1 MCHFVSN
8 LHISDQSGRFHL
20 FSPSPRWVTHSRT
33 RHSQPHGPTCL
44 EIFFFSFFKT
54 IILYMFNTKAENL
67 LENYTQG
74 ALPGQRAGNEGSW
87 LWLLFSVFAPQPRR
101 LYNVQMPNP
110 QIPRR
115 NPHTSTP
122 LKICSSLTLGK
133 SLNTS
138 LPGFTQL
145 QNENNHIC

>member
-1 MCHFVSN
+1 M
-8 LHISDQSGRFHL
+8 FH
-20 FSPSPRWVTHSRT
+20 V
-33 RHSQPHGPTCL
+33 Q
-44 EIFFFSFFKT
+44 
-54 IILYMFNTKAENL
+54 AENL

-74 ALPGQRAGNEGSW
+74 ALPKQRAGNAGSW
-87 LWLLFSVFAPQPRR
+87 LRLPFSAFAPQTRC

-110 QIPRR
+110 QILWW

-145 QNENNHIC
+145 